1 MMVLQL
7 MDTRSIRGAED
18 FAIQSGTTTQPVE
31 HSDSVHSKTQKPKT
45 QMQGKYCTKMK
56 TEGVLKQILIIL
68 SAHALADLKVCIP
81 SH

>member
-18 FAIQSGTTTQPVE
+18 FAIQSSTTTQPVE
-31 HSDSVHSKTQKPKT
+31 HSETQKPKT

-56 TEGVLKQILIIL
+56 MEGVLKQILIIL
-68 SAHALADLKVCIP
+68 SAHTLADLKVCIP